1 MGVQI
6 QQGLARNI
14 KSKPPSSTFI
24 RMASRLPILLLLC
37 LIPLLASA
45 LGEEEERSHE
55 VQASS
60 AELQAS
66 VVKREAKECKGKR
79 CKRKKKNGKAKNGKK
94 RKASRRKTVQQR
106 KKNNKKKQGKKTK
119 SDRKKQRQR
128 RTKAKKGLK
137 NKNKN
142 KNKENKPKEGKK
154 LKEKKFSGKNSG
166 EGRQITG
173 NATSCAMKAI
183 KYARIFEGKATS
195 IFRQVKR
202 VKGNDKIQGSKGKK
216 KGDFNATMDRLVT
229 ALGGDIDNPKCDGT
243 PIKDGSSSAN
253 ATFRNGTTAK
263 STIDTLRKCEKDIE
277 EKCANAVTGNATK
290 LAELEACFKVADDF
304 KTSFGKCL
312 DKKLSIDDQCKCVEE
327 ISDPEAELQKCNTK
341 SDNDKALELKK
352 ACKQAVGTC
361 KQAEAKAAEGIDS
374 CKERTKCGGVKDPE
388 EAKRQLKVL
397 TPLKAALDNPAMS
410 NALKATGLDKGPGAD
425 GQVPSTRFLTS
436 IREERQS
443 DGAGCTSLG
452 EAWDKFN
459 TSATKT
465 AMSAAG
471 DLDEASAT
479 ETTGILNDISG
490 RSTLE
495 DDLKSCATETRQGVT
510 VSVTIVRIRITLF
523 WCLWWQVT
531 VIEVKITIITVTF
544 GVTTPSVATT
554 PTTVVTRDPNA
565 GRKLMLQNLMKRA
578 ALTGNGATQ

>member
-1 MGVQI
+1 MGQI

-66 VVKREAKECKGKR
+66 VVKREAKECKGKD

-128 RTKAKKGLK
+128 KTKAKKGLK

-397 TPLKAALDNPAMS
+397 TPLKAALDNPAMA
-410 NALKATGLDKGPGAD
+410 NALKATGLDQGPGAD
-425 GQVPSTRFLTS
+425 GQAPSSRFMAS
-436 IREERQS
+436 IRAKRQT

-452 EAWDKFN
+452 DAWSNFN

-465 AMSAAG
+465 ATSAAG
-471 DLDEASAT
+471 DLDEAAAN
-479 ETTGILNDISG
+479 ETTGILNDING

-531 VIEVKITIITVTF
+531 VVEVKITIITVTF